1 MSARQAMHQ
10 MGNSRSQTSQAK
22 EPSVPYR
29 WMLVAAALIAAISLA
44 QVTTPLRVY
53 RASSVVE
60 TTAFQ
65 LLMLRLRVPLRSGAR
80 SIAVG
85 ASPRLAPRPVYEAA
99 ERRRSVAVQTPPPP
113 RGFAGCCRVFPRAG
127 ARGYIPAPLRGG
139 KKAQHQK
146 FHPEL
151 SNDAHSGL
159 RNAAPDSEDARSAV
173 LCQALGP
180 AAPYPIKGL
189 DCASGACGEFGWADA
204 RPIDWQRFAQGEH
217 VGHARTAHVPEY
229 RLRVGDVLD
238 FVFRL
243 TRDETPRAYRL
254 KVDDRLRIELLADPT
269 LTSEVEIQA
278 DGMIVLRLL
287 GQVRAA
293 RLTIAQLREIVEEK
307 YTRYYRQPA
316 VTITPL
322 KVNSRLEDLRA
333 SVDQRMGIGGQT
345 RRATVTPEGTVQLP
359 VVHSVSVQ
367 GLTLAEAQREIEA
380 RYAQQIDGVEIVPV
394 LITRSPRYVYVLGEV
409 RNPGRYEL
417 LAPTT
422 LMQSIALAGGWN
434 YGGNLHNTVV
444 FRRGDDWRLMA
455 SSFDLRG
462 SLYGHRPCPADEIW
476 INDSDVVLVPKSR
489 ALVAE
494 NIVTLLFREGLFRIV
509 PFHGS
514 VYSMTLRYK
523 GTLPSLA
530 VISGGAGLTPVGVPT
545 GPAVPSVPTAPAAPV
560 TAPPVINP
568 PPTPPIP
575 LPQ

>member
-1 MSARQAMHQ
+1 GRCPGLMSVTPSGSVITTKHAAEKTGRFLKLVGTVLVGLLLLLSRDNDFGARPRLSCH
-10 MGNSRSQTSQAK
+10 GL
-22 EPSVPYR
+22 E
-29 WMLVAAALIAAISLA
+29 AAIPPSPSTSRLHSC
-44 QVTTPLRVY
+44 QTVT
-53 RASSVVE
+53 
-60 TTAFQ
+60 
-65 LLMLRLRVPLRSGAR
+65 
-80 SIAVG
+80 
-85 ASPRLAPRPVYEAA
+85 
-99 ERRRSVAVQTPPPP
+99 
-113 RGFAGCCRVFPRAG
+113 
-127 ARGYIPAPLRGG
+127 
-139 KKAQHQK
+139 
-146 FHPEL
+146 
-151 SNDAHSGL
+151 
-159 RNAAPDSEDARSAV
+159 
-173 LCQALGP
+173 LCQGLGP

-189 DCASGACGEFGWADA
+189 DCANGACGEFGWADA
-204 RPIDWQRFAQGEH
+204 RPIAWQRFAQGEYA
-217 VGHARTAHVPEY
+217 GHARTAHVPEY
-229 RLRVGDVLD
+229 RLRAGDVLD

-254 KVDDRLRIELLADPT
+254 KVFDRLRVELLADPT
-269 LTSEVEIQA
+269 LTSEVEIQD

-293 RLTIAQLREIVEEK
+293 RLTIAQLREIVEQ
-307 YTRYYRQPA
+307 RYAQFYRQPA

-380 RYAQQIDGVEIVPV
+380 RYAEQIDGVEIVPV
-394 LITRSPRYVYVLGEV
+394 LVTRARRYVYVLGEV

-417 LAPTT
+417 AAPTT
-422 LMQSIALAGGWN
+422 LMQAIALAGGWN

-489 ALVAE
+489 VLVAE
-494 NIVTLLFREGLFRIV
+494 NIITLLFRQGVFRVV
-509 PFHGS
+509 PFHAG
-514 VYSMTLRYK
+514 VYSLALRYK

-530 VISGGAGLTPVGVPT
+530 IISGGTGLTPITVPT
-545 GPAVPSVPTAPAAPV
+545 GPAAPAAPAAPV
-560 TAPPVINP
+560 TAPPIINP
-568 PPTPPIP
+568 APTPPIP